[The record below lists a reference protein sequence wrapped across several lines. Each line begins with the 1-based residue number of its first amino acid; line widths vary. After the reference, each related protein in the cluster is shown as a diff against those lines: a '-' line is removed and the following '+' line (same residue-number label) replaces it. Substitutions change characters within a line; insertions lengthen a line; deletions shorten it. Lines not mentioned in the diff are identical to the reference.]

1 MFICLVLVIKKLYY
15 ECSIMT
21 DFNQKIY
28 KNLKDILKDEGL
40 IDEKKVEEIALRQLK
55 TGEPEEEIIKSLRI
69 ISDQDL
75 VKTKAKF
82 LKVEYVDLENIGFSP
97 EALSLVSENV
107 ASKYNLVPY
116 RLDPKTKTLYV
127 TMVNPLDLE
136 TIEFLEM
143 KTNLKISAGMS
154 TEKQITSFIKEKYV
168 REKSIT
174 SEVNKA
180 LDERKIDELVA
191 KKAQEKVAVEAPV
204 AKIVSTI
211 LEYAL
216 KARAS
221 DIHLEPQEENVRV
234 RYRID
239 GILQEKYLLPRN
251 VHEAVVSRIK
261 ILSSLKID
269 EKRVPQDGRFFF
281 SAEGMDVDLRV
292 STLPTT
298 YGEKVVMRL
307 LKKSQKVPTLPDL
320 GLRGLA
326 LKNLMNS
333 IQRPHGIIIICGPT
347 GSGKTTTLYSILDIV
362 ATSKVNVVTIEDP
375 VEYQMKGVNQV
386 QVNVQAGLTF
396 ASALR
401 SFLRQDPNVIMVGE
415 IRDAETA
422 DLAINAALTGHL
434 VFSTLHTNDAS
445 GVPPRLLDMGAEPF
459 LLVSSLNCVVGQRV
473 LRRVCKDCVSE
484 MEMTPEQETEIKTTL
499 GPIYNMIEDK
509 FKKEGKKLM
518 IPKIVGCEKCNNT
531 GYMGRVAIYEVM
543 PINEKLSKLI
553 IEKATASQ
561 LQSTAMEDG
570 MLSMKQDGYAK
581 VLEGVTTMEE
591 VVRVA
596 QY

>member
-1 MFICLVLVIKKLYY
+1 MNNSALKTYKSLVEVLQ
-15 ECSIMT
+15 
-21 DFNQKIY
+21 DQ
-28 KNLKDILKDEGL
+28 GL
-40 IDEKKVEEIALRQLK
+40 ITKQNSEDIALRRVK
-55 TGEPEEEIIKSLRI
+55 TGETEEDVIRALRLVSEEDLIKA
-69 ISDQDL
+69 
-75 VKTKAKF
+75 KAKF
-82 LKVEYVDLENIGFSP
+82 LKVPFIDLDSTAFSP
-97 EALSLVSENV
+97 EALSLVPESV
-107 ASKYNLVPY
+107 AQKYKIVAY
-116 RLDPKTKTLYV
+116 RFDAKTKTLFV

-136 TIEFLEM
+136 TLEFLEK
-143 KTNLKISAGMS
+143 KTSLKISAAMS
-154 TEKQITSFIKEKYV
+154 TEKQIDSFIKEKYI

-180 LDERKIDELVA
+180 LDERKAEETVTR
-191 KKAQEKVAVEAPV
+191 KTSESVAVEAPV

-211 LEYAL
+211 LEYAI
-216 KARAS
+216 KSRAS
-221 DIHLEPQEENVRV
+221 DVHIEPQEDNVRI

-251 VHEAVVSRIK
+251 VHDAVVSRIK
-261 ILSSLKID
+261 ILSDLKID

-281 SAEGMDVDLRV
+281 SADGNDVDLRV

-307 LKKSQKVPTLPDL
+307 LKKSQKVPSLPDL

-333 IQRPHGIIIICGPT
+333 IQRPHGIIIVCGPT

-401 SFLRQDPNVIMVGE
+401 SFLRQDPNIIMVGE
-415 IRDAETA
+415 IRDSETA

-473 LRRVCKDCVSE
+473 LRRVCKDCVSQSE
-484 MEMTPEQETEIKTTL
+484 ISPDQEKELKETL
-499 GPIYNMIEDK
+499 GPIYNLIEDK
-509 FKKEGKKLM
+509 YKKEGKKMML
-518 IPKIVGCEKCNNT
+518 PKIVGCEKCNNT
-531 GYMGRVAIYEVM
+531 GYMGRIAIYEVM
-543 PINEKLSKLI
+543 PVSEKLSKLI
-553 IEKATASQ
+553 IEKAAAAEIQ
-561 LQSTAMEDG
+561 KQAMDEG
-570 MLSMKQDGYAK
+570 MLTMKQDGYVK
-581 VLEGVTTMEE
+581 VLEGITTMDE

>member
-1 MFICLVLVIKKLYY
+1 
-15 ECSIMT
+15 MT

-143 KTNLKISAGMS
+143 KTKLKISAGMS

-484 MEMTPEQETEIKTTL
+484 MEMTPEQEAEIKTTL

>member
-1 MFICLVLVIKKLYY
+1 M
-15 ECSIMT
+15 
-21 DFNQKIY
+21 DNFNSKTY
-28 KNLKDILKDEGL
+28 KNLREVLKDDGL
-40 IDEKKVEEIALRQLK
+40 IKDDVFEEINLRQLK
-55 TGEPEEEIIKSLRI
+55 TGESEEDIIKSMRLV
-69 ISDQDL
+69 SDDDF
-75 VKTKAKF
+75 VKAKAKF
-82 LKVEYVDLENIGFSP
+82 LKVSFVDLDNTAFSP
-97 EALSLVSENV
+97 EALSLVPESV
-107 ASKYNLVPY
+107 AQKYNIVPY
-116 RLDPKTKTLYV
+116 RLDTKTKTLFV

-136 TIEFLEM
+136 TLEFLEK
-143 KTNLKISAGMS
+143 KTSLKISAAIS
-154 TEKQITSFIKEKYV
+154 TQKQVENFIKEKYI

-180 LDERKIDELVA
+180 LDERKIDEGEL

-211 LEYAL
+211 LEYAV
-216 KARAS
+216 KSRAS
-221 DIHLEPQEENVRV
+221 DIHIEPQEDNVRI

-251 VHEAVVSRIK
+251 VHDAVVSRIK
-261 ILSSLKID
+261 ILSDLKID

-281 SAEGMDVDLRV
+281 SADGNDVDLRI

-326 LKNLMNS
+326 LKNLMSS
-333 IQRPHGIIIICGPT
+333 IQRPHGIIIVCGPT
-347 GSGKTTTLYSILDIV
+347 GSGKTTTLYSVLDV
-362 ATSKVNVVTIEDP
+362 VSTSKVNVVTIEDP

-415 IRDAETA
+415 VRDAETA

-473 LRRVCKDCVSE
+473 LRRVCKECIGE
-484 MEMTPEQETEIKTTL
+484 REMTPDEEKEIKTTL
-499 GPIYNMIEDK
+499 GPIYGLIEDK
-509 FKKEGKKLM
+509 YKKEGKKMML
-518 IPKIVGCEKCNNT
+518 PKITGCEKCNNT
-531 GYMGRVAIYEVM
+531 GYMGRIAIYEVM
-543 PINEKLSKLI
+543 PISEKISKLI
-553 IEKATASQ
+553 IEKAAASSIQ
-561 LQSTAMEDG
+561 KQAMEEG
-570 MLSMKQDGYAK
+570 MLTMKQDGYVK
-581 VLEGVTTMEE
+581 VLEGVTTMDE

>member
-581 VLEGVTTMEE
+581 VLEGITTMEE

>member
-1 MFICLVLVIKKLYY
+1 MYY
-15 ECSIMT
+15 ECSVMN
-21 DFNQKIY
+21 DFNSKTY
-28 KNLKDILKDEGL
+28 KNLREVLKDEGL
-40 IDEKKVEEIALRQLK
+40 IKDEVFEEINLRQLK
-55 TGEPEEEIIKSLRI
+55 TGESEEDIIKSMRLVG
-69 ISDQDL
+69 DEDL
-75 VKTKAKF
+75 VKAKAKF
-82 LKVEYVDLENIGFSP
+82 LKVPFVDLDNTAFSP
-97 EALSLVSENV
+97 EALSLVPESV
-107 ASKYNLVPY
+107 AQKYSIVPY
-116 RLDPKTKTLYV
+116 RLDTKTKTLFV

-136 TIEFLEM
+136 TLEFLEK
-143 KTNLKISAGMS
+143 KTSLKISAAMS
-154 TEKQITSFIKEKYV
+154 TEKQVTNFIKEKYI

-180 LDERKIDELVA
+180 LDERKVDEEGM
-191 KKAQEKVAVEAPV
+191 KKVQEKVAVEAPV

-211 LEYAL
+211 LEYAI
-216 KARAS
+216 KSRAS
-221 DIHLEPQEENVRV
+221 DVHIEPQEDNVRI

-251 VHEAVVSRIK
+251 VHDAVVSRIK
-261 ILSSLKID
+261 ILSDLKID

-281 SAEGMDVDLRV
+281 SADGNDVDLRV

-333 IQRPHGIIIICGPT
+333 IQRPHGIIIVCGPT
-347 GSGKTTTLYSILDIV
+347 GSGKTTTLYSVLDV
-362 ATSKVNVVTIEDP
+362 VSTSKVNVVTIEDP

-401 SFLRQDPNVIMVGE
+401 SFLRQDPNIIMVGE

-473 LRRVCKDCVSE
+473 LRRVCKDCVGQV
-484 MEMTPEQETEIKTTL
+484 EMTPDEEKEIKVTL
-499 GPIYNMIEDK
+499 GPIYDLIEDK
-509 FKKEGKKLM
+509 YKKEGKKMM
-518 IPKIVGCEKCNNT
+518 IPKVVGCDKCNNT

-543 PINEKLSKLI
+543 PISEKISKLV
-553 IEKATASQ
+553 IEKAAASEIQ
-561 LQSTAMEDG
+561 KQAMDEG
-570 MLSMKQDGYAK
+570 MLTMKQDGYVK
-581 VLEGVTTMEE
+581 VLEGVTTLDE

>member
-1 MFICLVLVIKKLYY
+1 MY
-15 ECSIMT
+15 IMT
-21 DFNQKIY
+21 DLNQKIY
-28 KNLKDILKDEGL
+28 KNLKDVLKSEGL
-40 IDEKKVEEIALRQLK
+40 IDEKKYEEINLRQLK
-55 TGEPEEEIIKSLRI
+55 TGESEEEIIKSLRLV
-69 ISDQDL
+69 SDQDF
-75 VKTKAKF
+75 VKAKAKF
-82 LKVEYVDLENIGFSP
+82 LKVEFVDLENIGFSP

-136 TIEFLEM
+136 TLEFLEM

-154 TEKQITSFIKEKYV
+154 TEKQISGFIKEKYV

-180 LDERKIDELVA
+180 LDERKIDELVL
-191 KKAQEKVAVEAPV
+191 KQAQEKVAVEAPV

-221 DIHLEPQEENVRV
+221 DIHIEPQEENVRI

-251 VHEAVVSRIK
+251 VHDAVVSRIK

-281 SAEGMDVDLRV
+281 SADGLDVDLRV

-307 LKKSQKVPTLPDL
+307 LKKSQKVPSLPDL

-484 MEMTPEQETEIKTTL
+484 MEMTPDQENEIKNTL
-499 GPIYNMIEDK
+499 GPIYGMIEEK
-509 FKKEGKKLM
+509 FKKEGKKM
-518 IPKIVGCEKCNNT
+518 TIPKIVGCEKCNNT

-543 PINEKLSKLI
+543 PVNERLSKLI

-561 LQSTAMEDG
+561 IQSAAMEDG
-570 MLSMKQDGYAK
+570 MMSMKQDGYAK

>member
-1 MFICLVLVIKKLYY
+1 MN
-15 ECSIMT
+15 
-21 DFNQKIY
+21 DFTTKIY
-28 KNLKDILKDEGL
+28 KSLREVLKDQGL
-40 IDEKKVEEIALRQLK
+40 IDEKTFEEIGMRQIK
-55 TGEPEEEIIKSLRI
+55 TGEMEEAIIKSLRI
-69 ISDQDL
+69 ISDEDF
-75 VKTKAKF
+75 VKSKAKF
-82 LKVEYVDLENIGFSP
+82 LKVPYVDLDNIGFSP
-97 EALSLVSENV
+97 EALSLVPESV
-107 ASKYNLVPY
+107 AQKYNIVPY
-116 RLDPKTKTLYV
+116 RFDPKAKTLFV
-127 TMVNPLDLE
+127 TMSNPLDLE
-136 TIEFLEM
+136 TLEFLEK
-143 KTNLKISAGMS
+143 KTNFKINVSMS
-154 TEKQITSFIKEKYV
+154 REKQIASFIREKYI
-168 REKSIT
+168 REKNIT

-180 LDERKIDELVA
+180 LDERKTDEFEM
-191 KKAQEKVAVEAPV
+191 KKSQEKVEVEAPV

-211 LEYAL
+211 LEYAV

-221 DIHLEPQEENVRV
+221 DIHIEPQEENVRI

-251 VHEAVVSRIK
+251 VQDAVVSRIK
-261 ILSSLKID
+261 ILSDLKID

-281 SAEGMDVDLRV
+281 SVDDNDVDLRV

-333 IQRPHGIIIICGPT
+333 VQRPHGIIIVCGPT

-415 IRDAETA
+415 IRDSETA

-445 GVPPRLLDMGAEPF
+445 GVPPRLLDMGVEPF
-459 LLVSSLNCVVGQRV
+459 LLVSSLNCVMGQRV
-473 LRRVCKDCVSE
+473 LRRVCKDCCTQIE
-484 MEMTPEQETEIKTTL
+484 MNPEQEQEMKITL
-499 GPIYNMIEDK
+499 GPIYSLIEDK
-509 FKKEGKKLM
+509 FKKEGKKVT
-518 IPKIVGCEKCNNT
+518 IPKVVGCDKCNNT

-543 PINEKLSKLI
+543 LISEKISKLI
-553 IEKATASQ
+553 IEKATAFEIQ
-561 LQSTAMEDG
+561 KLAIEEG
-570 MLSMKQDGYAK
+570 MLTMKQDGYVK
-581 VLEGVTTMEE
+581 VLEGVTTLDE